1 MTTMDIAK
9 EMAALCREGKN
20 QEAIDRYYSPNI
32 ESIETCAMPGM
43 DQIQRGIQAIK
54 GKNQW
59 WVENHEVHGGTVEGP
74 YPNGDRFILHFKY
87 DVTPK
92 QTGKRMTLDETGLY
106 TVQDGKITKEEFSTP
121 CNGHHQPNPNKR
133 RKPWQTNSTN
143 SLDVWMCNRRAAAD
157 SRYVRRRKRN

>member
-1 MTTMDIAK
+1 MTTIDIGK
-9 EMAALCREGKN
+9 EVAALCRQGKN
-20 QEAIDRYYSPNI
+20 QEAIYRFYSSNI
-32 ESIETCAMPGM
+32 ESIETCTMPGM

-106 TVQDGKITKEEFSTP
+106 TVQDGKITKEEFFYS
-121 CNGHHQPNPNKR
+121 
-133 RKPWQTNSTN
+133 
-143 SLDVWMCNRRAAAD
+143 M
-157 SRYVRRRKRN
+157 